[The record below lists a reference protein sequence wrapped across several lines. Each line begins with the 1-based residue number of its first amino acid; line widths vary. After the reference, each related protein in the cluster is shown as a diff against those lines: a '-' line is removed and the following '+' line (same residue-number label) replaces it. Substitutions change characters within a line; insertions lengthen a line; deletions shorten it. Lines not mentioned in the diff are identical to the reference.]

1 MASLNEF
8 KNERA
13 NARNMPD
20 EWIVVRGA
28 KTHNL
33 QNIDVEIPRG
43 KFVVISGV
51 SGSGKSSLAFDTLY
65 AEGQRRYVE
74 SLSSYARQF
83 LGQMKKPD
91 CDSIDGLS
99 PAISIDQKQGSHNP
113 RSTVSTVT
121 EIMDY
126 LRLLWARI
134 GQPHCPEC
142 GIEVARRTVQEIVD
156 DVMWYFEGHSIYVW
170 APAIRDRKGTH
181 ADLFSSL
188 AEQGYLAGRINGR
201 EAEFENPPTLE
212 KNLRHDVDVRIDRM
226 RLSRSNRQRLTESI
240 ESALKLGG
248 GGLAIESFEAPKANT
263 KFTEGTKANTTKVGT
278 VTPYSEEFACPT
290 HGAFLPEMSSRIF
303 SFNNPLGACPEC
315 QGLGVQRQFSHD
327 LCIDERATIDE
338 GCVYP
343 FRTSMMSGWY
353 KSLMRQTFAHYD
365 LDIHTPVQDLDEDA
379 RDILLWGSGST
390 SIQYEFT
397 SKKGSSYQMNRPW
410 EGVFARLERTF
421 TETTSERTRNRLL
434 SYMTDEP
441 CLSCN
446 GAKLNPAVRGVFVG
460 GTNLPSFNAASI
472 LDAIAIIQTW
482 STGTTDPAFWD
493 EIERTPPTL
502 QNIRALNEREM
513 FIGREIIKEIGNR
526 LRFLALVG
534 LEYLTLDRRA
544 NTLSGGEGQRIR
556 LATQIGTRLT
566 GVMYVLDEPSIGLHS
581 RDNARLLSTLRELCE
596 LGNTLIVVEH
606 DEATLR
612 QADWLV
618 DIGPGAGKAGG
629 RIVSSGPLKKL
640 LKSKESI
647 TGAYLSGKSSIAIPE
662 NRILPNGRSITIR
675 GARLNNLQDIDLDIP
690 LGCMVAVTGV
700 SGSGKSSLV
709 TGTLAPAL
717 QRDLNGAETAPGP
730 LHSIT
735 GHEELDKTIVI
746 NQAPIGRT
754 PRSNPATYTGVFTPI
769 RELFSETS
777 LARERGYAPGHFS
790 FNVKGGRC
798 EACKGGGSIKLEM
811 NFLPDVW
818 VTCEICKGARY
829 TRETLE
835 VNWKGRTISDI
846 LGMSVAEAVEFFSNQ
861 RKIHRILKTL
871 DDVGLGYIRLGQP
884 ATTLS
889 GGEAQRV
896 KLATELHRPAHRPT
910 VYILDEPTTGLS
922 MADVDQLIQVLLRIR
937 ENGHTVIII
946 EHNLDVAKSADW
958 IIDLGP
964 EGGDGGGY
972 IVAVGTPEEVAKN
985 PNSYTGHF
993 LSEQLNKP

>member
-13 NARNMPD
+13 NARNMPE

-240 ESALKLGG
+240 ESALQLGG

-290 HGAFLPEMSSRIF
+290 HGAFLPEMTSRIF

-397 SKKGSSYQMNRPW
+397 SKKGSTYQMNRPW

-441 CLSCN
+441 CMSCN

-472 LDAIAIIQTW
+472 LDALAIIQTW
-482 STGTTDPAFWD
+482 STGTIDQAFWD
-493 EIERTPPTL
+493 EIERTPPSL

-513 FIGREIIKEIGNR
+513 FIGREIIKEIENR

-534 LEYLTLDRRA
+534 LDYLTLDRRA
-544 NTLSGGEGQRIR
+544 NTLSGGESQRIR

-581 RDNARLLSTLRELCE
+581 RDNARLLSTLRELCD

-662 NRILPNGRSITIR
+662 NRVTPNGRAITIS
-675 GARLNNLQDIDLDIP
+675 GARLNNLQDIDLEIP
-690 LGCMVAVTGV
+690 LGLMVAVTGV

-769 RELFSETS
+769 RELFSETP

-846 LGMSVAEAVEFFSNQ
+846 LGMSVAEAVTFFANQ

-922 MADVDQLIQVLLRIR
+922 MTDVDQLIQVLLRIR
-937 ENGHTVIII
+937 QNGHTVIII

-964 EGGDGGGY
+964 EGGDGGGNV
-972 IVAVGTPEEVAKN
+972 VAIGTPEEVAKN
-985 PNSYTGHF
+985 PESYTCHF
-993 LSEQLNKP
+993 LSR

>member
-1 MASLNEF
+1 
-8 KNERA
+8 
-13 NARNMPD
+13 MPSD
-20 EWIVVRGA
+20 DGWIVVRGA
-28 KTHNL
+28 RTHNL

-43 KFVVISGV
+43 KFVVVSGV

-91 CDSIDGLS
+91 CDSIEGLS

-134 GQPHCPEC
+134 GKPHCPEC

-156 DVMWYFEGHSIYVW
+156 DIMWYFEGHGIIVW
-170 APAIRDRKGTH
+170 SPIIRDRKGTH

-188 AEQGYLAGRINGR
+188 SEQGYLAGRVNGR
-201 EAEFENPPTLE
+201 EAEFDNPPTLE
-212 KNLRHDVDVRIDRM
+212 KNLRHNIDVRIDRL
-226 RLSRSNRQRLTESI
+226 RLTRSNRQRLTESI
-240 ESALKLGG
+240 DAALQLGG
-248 GGLAIESFEAPKANT
+248 GNLAIESFEAPKKNT
-263 KFTEGTKANTTKVGT
+263 TLSEGTKARETKVGT
-278 VTPYSEEFACPT
+278 TTPYSEEFACPT

-303 SFNNPLGACPEC
+303 SFNNPLGACPDC
-315 QGLGVQRQFSHD
+315 QGLGVQRRFSHD
-327 LCIDERATIDE
+327 LCIDETATIDE

-343 FRTSMMSGWY
+343 FRRSMMSGWY
-353 KSLMRQTFAHYD
+353 KSLMRQTFDHYG
-365 LDIHTPVQDLDEDA
+365 LDIHTPIQDLDEDA

-390 SIQYEFT
+390 SIQYEFV
-397 SKKGSSYQMNRPW
+397 SKKGSSYQMYRPW
-410 EGVFARLERTF
+410 EGVFGRLERTF

-446 GAKLNPAVRGVFVG
+446 GAKLNPAVRGVIVG
-460 GTNLPSFNAASI
+460 GVNLPTFNSSST
-472 LDAIAIIQTW
+472 LDALAISQIWMDGEIDAQ
-482 STGTTDPAFWD
+482 FWA
-493 EIERTPPTL
+493 EIERDPPIIA
-502 QNIRALNEREM
+502 NIRKLDEREQ
-513 FIGREIIKEIGNR
+513 FIGREIIKEIASR

-534 LEYLTLDRRA
+534 LDYLTLDRRA
-544 NTLSGGEGQRIR
+544 NTLSGGESQRIR

-581 RDNARLLSTLRELCE
+581 RDNDRLLSTLRELCE

-629 RIVSSGPLKKL
+629 RIVSNGSLKKL
-640 LKSKESI
+640 LKAKDSI
-647 TGAYLSGKSSIAIPE
+647 TGAYLSGKSSIPIPK
-662 NRILPNGRSITIR
+662 NRITPNGKSININ
-675 GARLNNLQDIDLDIP
+675 GARLNNLQDISVEIP
-690 LGCMVAVTGV
+690 LGCVVAVTGV

-717 QRDLNGAETAPGP
+717 QRDLNGAETSPGP
-730 LHSIT
+730 HQSIT

-746 NQAPIGRT
+746 DQAPIGRT

-769 RELFSETS
+769 RQLFSETT

-798 EACKGGGSIKLEM
+798 ESCKGGGSIKLEM

-835 VNWKGRTISDI
+835 VKWKGRTISDI
-846 LGMSVAEAVEFFSNQ
+846 LGMSVAEAVDFFSNQ

-937 ENGHTVIII
+937 ENGHTVVII

-964 EGGDGGGY
+964 DGGENGGQ
-972 IVAVGTPEEVAKN
+972 IVAIGTPEEVAKN
-985 PNSYTGHF
+985 TQSFTGQF
-993 LSEQLNKP
+993 LSSQLEK

>member
-1 MASLNEF
+1 MST
-8 KNERA
+8 
-13 NARNMPD
+13 D
-20 EWIVVRGA
+20 EGWIVVRGA
-28 KTHNL
+28 RTHNL
-33 QNIDVEIPRG
+33 QDVDVKIPRG
-43 KFVVISGV
+43 KFIVVSGV

-91 CDSIDGLS
+91 CDSIEGLS

-121 EIMDY
+121 EIMDH

-142 GIEVARRTVQEIVD
+142 GDEVARRTVQEIVD
-156 DVMWYFEGHSIYVW
+156 DVMWYFEGHGIHIWSPV
-170 APAIRDRKGTH
+170 IRNRKGTH
-181 ADLFSSL
+181 ADLFASL
-188 AEQGYLAGRINGR
+188 AEQGYLSGRVNGR
-201 EAEFENPPTLE
+201 DAEFETPPELE
-212 KNLRHDVDVRIDRM
+212 KNLRHDIDVRIDRM
-226 RLSRSNRQRLTESI
+226 RLTRTNRQRLTEAI
-240 ESALKLGG
+240 ESALRLGG
-248 GGLAIESFEAPKANT
+248 GSLAVESFQVPEADVELS
-263 KFTEGTKANTTKVGT
+263 EGSRARETTKGT
-278 VTPYSEEFACPT
+278 TTPYSEEFACPV
-290 HGAFLPEMSSRIF
+290 HGAFLPEMSPRIF
-303 SFNNPLGACPEC
+303 SFNNPLGACPDC
-315 QGLGVQRQFSHD
+315 QGLGIQHRFSHD
-327 LCIDERATIDE
+327 LCIDERASVDQ

-353 KSLMRQTFAHYD
+353 KSLMRQTCAHYD
-365 LDIHTPVQDLDEDA
+365 IDIHIPFGELGEDA
-379 RDILLWGSGST
+379 RDILLFGTGST
-390 SIQYEFT
+390 SIQYEFS
-397 SKKGSSYQMNRPW
+397 SKKGTSYQMYRPW

-421 TETTSERTRNRLL
+421 TETSSEGTRNRLL
-434 SYMTDEP
+434 SHMTDEP
-441 CLSCN
+441 CMACN
-446 GAKLNPAVRGVFVG
+446 GAKLNPAVRGVVVG
-460 GTNLPSFNAASI
+460 GVNLPQFNGGSV
-472 LDAIAIIQTW
+472 LDALTIVQIWQTG
-482 STGTTDPAFWD
+482 SVDSDFWEKID
-493 EIERTPPTL
+493 RTAPEVSSV
-502 QNIRALNEREM
+502 RALDEREM
-513 FIGREIIKEIGNR
+513 FIGREVIKEVENR
-526 LRFLALVG
+526 LRFLARVG
-534 LEYLTLDRRA
+534 LDYLTLDRRA
-544 NTLSGGEGQRIR
+544 NTLSGGESQRIR

-581 RDNARLLSTLRELCE
+581 RDNGQLLSTLRELCD

-618 DIGPGAGKAGG
+618 DLGPGAGKAGG
-629 RIVSSGPLKKL
+629 RIISSGSLENL
-640 LKSKESI
+640 LSSEESV
-647 TGAYLSGKSSIAIPE
+647 TGAYLSGRRSIAVPE
-662 NRILPNGRSITIR
+662 ERVLPNGRNIVLR
-675 GARLNNLQDIDLDIP
+675 GARLNNLQDIDVEIP

-717 QRDLNGAETAPGP
+717 LRDLNGAEASPGP
-730 LHSIT
+730 LRSIS
-735 GHEELDKTIVI
+735 GHDELDKTIVI

-769 RELFSETS
+769 RTLFSETA

-835 VNWKGRTISDI
+835 VAWKGRTIADV
-846 LGMSVAEAVEFFSNQ
+846 LGMSVSEACAFFANQ
-861 RKIHRILKTL
+861 RKIHRILKTVE
-871 DDVGLGYIRLGQP
+871 DVGLGYICLGQP

-922 MADVDQLIQVLLRIR
+922 MADVDQLIRVLQRIR
-937 ENGHTVIII
+937 DNGHTVIVI
-946 EHNLDVAKSADW
+946 EHNLDVVKCCDW
-958 IIDLGP
+958 VIDLGP
-964 EGGDGGGY
+964 EGGDGGGLV
-972 IVAVGTPEEVAKN
+972 VAEGTPEQVALN
-985 PNSYTGHF
+985 PDSHTGTY
-993 LSEQLNKP
+993 LTAYLE

>member
-1 MASLNEF
+1 MA
-8 KNERA
+8 
-13 NARNMPD
+13 D

-28 KTHNL
+28 RTHNL

-43 KFVVISGV
+43 KFVVVSGV

-91 CDSIDGLS
+91 CDSIEGLS

-156 DVMWYFEGHSIYVW
+156 DVMWYYEGHGIYVW
-170 APAIRDRKGTH
+170 SPVIRDRKGTH

-226 RLSRSNRQRLTESI
+226 RLDRSNRQRLTESI
-240 ESALKLGG
+240 ESALQLGG
-248 GGLAIESFEAPKANT
+248 GGLAIESFESPKPNAKLSEGSKANET
-263 KFTEGTKANTTKVGT
+263 ALGT

-290 HGAFLPEMSSRIF
+290 HGAFLPEMSPRIF
-303 SFNNPLGACPEC
+303 SFNNPLGACPDC
-315 QGLGVQRQFSHD
+315 QGLGVQRRFSHD

-338 GCVYP
+338 GCIYP

-353 KSLMRQTFAHYD
+353 KSLMRQTFEHYG
-365 LDIHTPVQDLDEDA
+365 LDIHTPIQDLDEDA
-379 RDILLWGSGST
+379 LDILLWGSGST
-390 SIQYEFT
+390 SIQYEFS
-397 SKKGSSYQMNRPW
+397 SKKGTSYQMNRPW
-410 EGVFARLERTF
+410 EGVFARLDRTF

-472 LDAIAIIQTW
+472 LDSLAIIQTW
-482 STGTTDPAFWD
+482 ATGTIDKEFWE
-493 EIERTPPTL
+493 EIERTPPAL
-502 QNIRALNEREM
+502 ENIRALNEREM

-534 LEYLTLDRRA
+534 LDYLTLDRRA
-544 NTLSGGEGQRIR
+544 NTLSGGESQRIR

-581 RDNARLLSTLRELCE
+581 RDNDRLLSTLRELCE

-629 RIVSSGPLKKL
+629 RIVSNGTFKKL

-647 TGAYLSGKSSIAIPE
+647 TGAYLSGKSSIPIPE
-662 NRILPNGRSITIR
+662 NRVEPNGQSITIR
-675 GARLNNLQDIDLDIP
+675 GARLNNLQDIDVEIP

-717 QRDLNGAETAPGP
+717 QRDLNGAETSPGP
-730 LHSIT
+730 HHTIS

-746 NQAPIGRT
+746 DQAPIGRT

-769 RELFSETS
+769 RQLFSETS

-846 LGMSVAEAVEFFSNQ
+846 LGMSVSEAVEFFANQ

-964 EGGDGGGY
+964 EGGDEGGGV
-972 IVAVGTPEEVAKN
+972 VATGTPEEVAKN
-985 PNSYTGHF
+985 PASYTGHF
-993 LSEQLNKP
+993 LSTQLMKP

>member
-1 MASLNEF
+1 
-8 KNERA
+8 
-13 NARNMPD
+13 MPKD
-20 EWIVVRGA
+20 DGWIVVRGA
-28 KTHNL
+28 RTHNL

-43 KFVVISGV
+43 KFVVVSGV

-91 CDSIDGLS
+91 CDSIEGLS

-156 DVMWYFEGHSIYVW
+156 DVMWYYEGHGIAVW
-170 APAIRDRKGTH
+170 SPVIRDRKGTH
-181 ADLFSSL
+181 ADLFSNL
-188 AEQGYLAGRINGR
+188 AEQGYLHGRINGR
-201 EAEFENPPTLE
+201 EAEFDNPPILE
-212 KNLRHDVDVRIDRM
+212 KNLRHNVDVRIDRI
-226 RLSRSNRQRLTESI
+226 RLDRSNRQRLTESI
-240 ESALKLGG
+240 ESALQLGG
-248 GGLAIESFEAPKANT
+248 GGLAVESFEAPKS
-263 KFTEGTKANTTKVGT
+263 GTKLSEGSKAMETEVGT
-278 VTPYSEEFACPT
+278 TTPYSEEFACPT

-315 QGLGVQRQFSHD
+315 QGLGVQRRFSHD
-327 LCIDERATIDE
+327 LCMDESASVDD

-343 FRTSMMSGWY
+343 FRRSMMSGWY
-353 KSLMRQTFAHYD
+353 KSLMRQTCAHYGI
-365 LDIHTPVQDLDEDA
+365 DIHTPIQDLDEDS
-379 RDILLWGSGST
+379 RDIILWGSGST
-390 SIQYEFT
+390 SIQYEFS
-397 SKKGSSYQMNRPW
+397 SKKGSSYQMDRPW

-446 GAKLNPAVRGVFVG
+446 GAKLNPAVRGVIVG
-460 GTNLPSFNAASI
+460 GTNLPNFNGSSI
-472 LDAIAIIQTW
+472 LDALAITQIW
-482 STGTTDPAFWD
+482 AMGEVDKEFWK
-493 EIERTPPTL
+493 EIEREPPIL
-502 QNIRALNEREM
+502 DHIRSLTEREM
-513 FIGREIIKEIGNR
+513 FIGREIIKEIANR

-534 LEYLTLDRRA
+534 LDYLTLDRRA
-544 NTLSGGEGQRIR
+544 NTLSGGESQRIR

-581 RDNARLLSTLRELCE
+581 RDNDRLLSTLRELCD

-629 RIVSSGPLKKL
+629 RIVSSGSFKKL
-640 LKSKESI
+640 LRAKDSI
-647 TGAYLSGKSSIAIPE
+647 TGAYLSGRSSIQIPE
-662 NRILPNGRSITIR
+662 SRVQPTDSSIQIK
-675 GARLNNLQDIDLDIP
+675 GARLNNLQEIDIEIP

-730 LHSIT
+730 MQSIT

-746 NQAPIGRT
+746 DQAPIGRT

-769 RELFSETS
+769 RELFSQTS
-777 LARERGYAPGHFS
+777 LSRERGYAPGHFS

-798 EACKGGGSIKLEM
+798 ESCKGGGSIKLEM

-835 VNWKGRTISDI
+835 VSWKGRTISDI
-846 LGMSVAEAVEFFSNQ
+846 LQMSVAEGVDFFANQ
-861 RKIHRILKTL
+861 RKIHKILKTL

-896 KLATELHRPAHRPT
+896 KLASELHRPAHRPT

-946 EHNLDVAKSADW
+946 EHNLDVAKSSDW

-964 EGGDGGGY
+964 EGGDNGGGV
-972 IVAVGTPEEVAKN
+972 VAIGTPEEVANN
-985 PNSYTGHF
+985 PDSYTGQF
-993 LSEQLNKP
+993 LSMQMKNP